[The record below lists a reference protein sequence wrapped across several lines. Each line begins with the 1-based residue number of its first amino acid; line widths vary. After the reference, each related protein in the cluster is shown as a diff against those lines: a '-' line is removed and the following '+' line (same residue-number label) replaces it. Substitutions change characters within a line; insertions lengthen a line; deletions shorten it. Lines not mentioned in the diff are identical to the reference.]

1 MISGERS
8 TVAWRKWLTADVL
21 DDKCGYLASQSA
33 LGLFKALE
41 VLDVVGDDAAITG
54 HLIDDAIISI

>member
-1 MISGERS
+1 
-8 TVAWRKWLTADVL
+8 VL

-33 LGLFKALE
+33 QELIKPLE

-54 HLIDDAIISI
+54 HLIGDAIFSI